1 MQAATQSDS
10 STGAT
15 FNERD
20 ALWPNYSPPRD
31 LVFTHGLGTELY
43 TESGET
49 YLDFLSGI
57 AVTAFGH
64 SHPHLIEALGAQSKK
79 LWHVSNVFRIPEAE
93 KLARRLAEAS
103 FADRLF
109 FANSGTEAIEASIK
123 AVRGYQAAVGR
134 PERHRI
140 IGMSDSFHGRTIAAV
155 AASGNPSYVQ
165 NFAPTDH
172 GFDHIAWGDMAAL
185 DAAITDNTA
194 GVIVET
200 VQGEG
205 GIRPLTSEMLSHI
218 RQVCDAQGLLLIL
231 DEVQCGIGRSGKLF
245 AYETFGIEPD
255 ILASAKGLGGGF
267 PIGACLVSEKVGQ
280 HMVLGT
286 HGSTF
291 GGNPLAAAVGNAVL
305 DLVFEPGLLENVQ
318 KQAETLRAGLEELV
332 SECPAVLS
340 KVSGLGLMIG
350 ARCEIPNVELM
361 TALRQNRLLVG
372 RAGDNMIRLLP
383 PLNVSDEHVTQALDI
398 LRQEVRRL
406 HQS

>member
-10 STGAT
+10 GNSAT
-15 FNERD
+15 FSERD

-64 SHPHLIEALGAQSKK
+64 SHPHLIEALDAQSKK

-350 ARCEIPNVELM
+350 ARCEIPNVKLM

>member
-1 MQAATQSDS
+1 MQVAAQCDI
-10 STGAT
+10 STNVP

-20 ALWPNYSPPRD
+20 ALWPNYSPPQD
-31 LVFTHGLGTELY
+31 LIFTHGSGTELY
-43 TESGET
+43 TDRGET
-49 YLDFLSGI
+49 YIDFLSGI

-64 SHPHLIEALGAQSKK
+64 AHPHLLDALSTQSKK

-93 KLARRLAEAS
+93 KLAKRLAAVS
-103 FADRLF
+103 FADRIF

-123 AVRGYQAAVGR
+123 AVRGYQAAIGK
-134 PERHRI
+134 PERNRI

-172 GFDHIAWGDMAAL
+172 GFDHITWGDMASL
-185 DAAITDNTA
+185 DAVINEKTA

-205 GIRPLTSEMLSHI
+205 GIRPLTSQMLNHL
-218 RQVCDAQGLLLIL
+218 RQVCDARGLLLIL
-231 DEVQCGIGRSGKLF
+231 DEVQCGVGRSGKLF

-255 ILASAKGLGGGF
+255 ILAAAKGLGGGF

-280 HMVLGT
+280 HMVVGT

-305 DLVFEPGLLENVQ
+305 DLVLEPGLLENVL
-318 KQAETLRAGLEELV
+318 KQANTLRAGLEELV
-332 SECPAVLS
+332 SDCPSVLS
-340 KVSGLGLMIG
+340 KVTGLGLMIG
-350 ARCEIPNVELM
+350 AKCAIPNVELM
-361 TALRQNRLLVG
+361 TALRQSKLLVG

-383 PLNVSDEHVTQALDI
+383 PLNVSDMHVTQALNI
-398 LRQEVRRL
+398 LGKEVRRL
-406 HQS
+406 EQP

>member
-10 STGAT
+10 GNSAT
-15 FNERD
+15 FSERD

-64 SHPHLIEALGAQSKK
+64 SHPHLIEALDAQSKK

-205 GIRPLTSEMLSHI
+205 GIRPLTADMLSHI

-231 DEVQCGIGRSGKLF
+231 DEVQCGVGRSGKLF

-383 PLNVSDEHVTQALDI
+383 PLNVSDEHVAQALDI